1 MSKKNNQTKRNP
13 RIRTYN
19 LNRVTAV
26 LKARQ
31 VADLYSRHG
40 FTMDGWAAYL
50 KTTKAAEHA
59 VNGLLA
65 HENELPHDIISD
77 AIAMTIAR
85 ACDFGW
91 TADQAAKAILDAR
104 RRKALR
110 ITEPTNQTAVS
121 GG

>member
-1 MSKKNNQTKRNP
+1 MSKKDNTKRNP
-13 RIRTYN
+13 RISTYN

-31 VADLYSRHG
+31 VADLYSHHG

-65 HENELPHDIISD
+65 HEKELPFDMISD

-85 ACDFGW
+85 VCDFGRSPKE
-91 TADQAAKAILDAR
+91 AAQLILDAR
-104 RRKALR
+104 HRKALR